1 MLFIKIY
8 CLQLI
13 LKWSY
18 PPGMGLAF
26 RRILMFCLHLL
37 INLRTTW
44 AELILRVGSNDDFWS
59 FCWTLLTSNS
69 CEIKIS
75 IFPLSAQFEAGWIA
89 SVCIFLKLLMY
100 PERKLCI
107 CQGSAGPQFDEDG
120 QVLRHTILGSW
131 EDFQNEAIKRGEIE
145 VYLYYLHIY
154 TVISSNLLSILIYQ
168 VCSKVD

>member
-1 MLFIKIY
+1 MWFIFPFFFCLLFLTLIIVCFDSVLFIKIY

-13 LKWSY
+13 FKWSY
-18 PPGMGLAF
+18 PPGMGGLQKNSNV
-26 RRILMFCLHLL
+26 LSTP
-37 INLRTTW
+37 NLRTTW

-59 FCWTLLTSNS
+59 FCWTFLTSNS

-75 IFPLSAQFEAGWIA
+75 IFLLSAQFEAGWIA

-100 PERKLCI
+100 PESKLCI
-107 CQGSAGPQFDEDG
+107 CQGTTGPQFDEDG

-145 VYLYYLHIY
+145 V
-154 TVISSNLLSILIYQ
+154 
-168 VCSKVD
+168 